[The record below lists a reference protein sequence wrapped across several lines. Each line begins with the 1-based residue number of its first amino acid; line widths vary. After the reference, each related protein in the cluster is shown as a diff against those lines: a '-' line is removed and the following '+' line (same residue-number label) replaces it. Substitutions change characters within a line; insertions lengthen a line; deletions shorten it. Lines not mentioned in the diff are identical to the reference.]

1 MYNKSIKGVEMQ
13 SKKTTFTLP
22 DCIVD
27 ELAEFAKKL
36 DEKKSHIVA

>member
-1 MYNKSIKGVEMQ
+1 MYNKSIKGVKMQ

-22 DCIVD
+22 DYIVD
-27 ELAEFAKKL
+27 ELAEFAKEL